1 MGEEN
6 ISQEFKIEKIEIR
19 NFFNEKID
27 PNELI
32 NNRHKWVCTTL
43 DYLQHFLIL
52 APAITECV
60 PISAFV
66 YLDSISIGIRSSAV
80 GLTIYATTAAIKK
93 QKKKK
98 KKKHDKRILLAKNK
112 LDSMEVLISKALTD

>member
-43 DYLQHFLIL
+43 DYL
-52 APAITECV
+52 
-60 PISAFV
+60 
-66 YLDSISIGIRSSAV
+66 
-80 GLTIYATTAAIKK
+80 
-93 QKKKK
+93 
-98 KKKHDKRILLAKNK
+98 
-112 LDSMEVLISKALTD
+112 

>member
-93 QKKKK
+93 
-98 KKKHDKRILLAKNK
+98 
-112 LDSMEVLISKALTD
+112 